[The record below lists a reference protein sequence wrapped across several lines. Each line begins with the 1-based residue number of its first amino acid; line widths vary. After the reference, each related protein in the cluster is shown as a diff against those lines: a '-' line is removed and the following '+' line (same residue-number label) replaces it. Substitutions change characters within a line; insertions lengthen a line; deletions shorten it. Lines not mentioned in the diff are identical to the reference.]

1 MSVSPAAPNRRTV
14 TIASFPLSAWA
25 FALRIWAAM
34 VIALGA
40 AFWLELDGASTA
52 ATTVGILALQTRGQA
67 YQKAAYRMLGT
78 LVGVV
83 ASFALSGLFPQSPDL
98 FLVGFAAWLGLCV
111 YVGGLL
117 DGNRTYGAVLCG
129 YTVALVA
136 VTQIDAPQSVFS
148 AGVDRG
154 AAIAV
159 GIAALAVVSTLFATP
174 NVRTSLFDK
183 LAAAQQRVR
192 AFALTILRGG
202 RAEPIELATL
212 LHTITA
218 FHSDITALAAE
229 SSDGSIRDMAARN
242 AAVALVAEARFANA
256 LASFPTATRPLH
268 EAVADSLGQQNRPLQ
283 LRLRRQTDIGDADPR
298 NVLFAHHALDLII
311 EDQRA
316 QDAIEDLKV
325 GRHPSRRIRTP
336 IYRSHRA
343 AARNGLRAFLAV
355 LISSALLA
363 LGGWPFA
370 SLGIGIVGVI
380 IALSAGAPSARALAA
395 TAVIGVP
402 LAGILAGVTEFMILD
417 GVDEFPLLAIGI
429 APVVVTAALL
439 LTVPNPRLASIAF
452 QVLVFFPVI
461 LSPANPQNYSAEAY
475 LFSVVIV
482 ITSVILLFILQ
493 RTLFPTSDAL
503 LRHWY
508 LTSARSE
515 MYDLLAGKR
524 LRWREDEALFRD
536 ADRIGQ
542 LAELQPA
549 EGDDR
554 REDLRQALDIFLWV
568 AAVRRVRTALDE
580 LSARAGVLAK
590 RAYSDLAAYDPIRL
604 RRSAGDL
611 ASLVSRLD
619 DDGRAAIHAASLS
632 LTWAAFL
639 IEARHLIPTHTRRTS
654 YHADLP

>member
-1 MSVSPAAPNRRTV
+1 
-14 TIASFPLSAWA
+14 
-25 FALRIWAAM
+25 
-34 VIALGA
+34 
-40 AFWLELDGASTA
+40 
-52 ATTVGILALQTRGQA
+52 
-67 YQKAAYRMLGT
+67 
-78 LVGVV
+78 
-83 ASFALSGLFPQSPDL
+83 
-98 FLVGFAAWLGLCV
+98 
-111 YVGGLL
+111 L

-154 AAIAV
+154 AAIVV

-174 NVRTSLFDK
+174 NVHTSLFDK

-192 AFALTILRGG
+192 AFALTILRGR
-202 RAEPIELATL
+202 RAEPTELANL
-212 LHTITA
+212 LRTITA
-218 FHSDITALAAE
+218 LHPDITALAAE
-229 SSDGSIRDMAARN
+229 SSNGSTRDMAARS
-242 AAVALVAEARFANA
+242 AAVALVAEACAANSLAA
-256 LASFPTATRPLH
+256 LPTATRLLR
-268 EAVADSLGQQNRPLQ
+268 EAVADSLGKQNRALQ
-283 LRLRRQTDIGDADPR
+283 PRLQQQADIGDADPR
-298 NVLFAHHALDLII
+298 NVLFVHHALDLII

-316 QDAIEDLKV
+316 QDAIEDLKM

-355 LISSALLA
+355 LTSSTLLA
-363 LGGWPFA
+363 LGGWPLA
-370 SLGIGIVGVI
+370 SLGIAIVGVI
-380 IALSAGAPSARALAA
+380 VALSAGAPSARALAA

-402 LAGILAGVTEFMILD
+402 LAGILAGVTEFLILD

-439 LTVPNPRLASIAF
+439 LTVPNPKLASIAF

-475 LFSVVIV
+475 LFSGVIV
-482 ITSVILLFILQ
+482 ITSVLLLFVLQ
-493 RTLFPTSDAL
+493 RTLLPTSDAL
-503 LRHWY
+503 LRRWY
-508 LTSARSE
+508 LTSARTE
-515 MYDLLAGKR
+515 MDDLLAGNR
-524 LRWREDEALFRD
+524 FRWHEDEALFRD

-542 LAELQPA
+542 LAELQPV

-554 REDLRQALDIFLWV
+554 HKDVRQALDLCLWA

-580 LSARAGVLAK
+580 LSARAGVRLAE

-604 RRSAGDL
+604 RRSASDL
-611 ASLVSRLD
+611 TSLVSRLD
-619 DDGRAAIHAASLS
+619 DGGRAAIHAASLS

-639 IEARHLIPTHTRRTS
+639 IETHPPIPIHTRRTS
-654 YHADLP
+654 HHAGLP